1 MSSGPVVSLMDWPGG
16 SRCCLCFE
24 GFEVKDLEPV
34 SDEEGRYW
42 DVCKQCAA
50 IEKAQGAKY

>member
-1 MSSGPVVSLMDWPGG
+1 MEWPGG

-24 GFEVKDLEPV
+24 GFEFEDLEPV
-34 SDEEGRYW
+34 SDEEGRRW
-42 DVCKQCAA
+42 DVCKGCAA